1 MEQYF
6 DNYKRQLNLLL
17 DRNRTLK
24 YKYAILNAVQPDDV
38 VIDFGC
44 GTGILGFFALQAGAR
59 HVYAIE
65 ETSIIEYAQ
74 KLAVKNNVEDKI
86 TFIQK
91 SGKQVDEQ
99 DIAEKADVILSE
111 PISNLLLEGNAWS
124 TLEYLKLF
132 LKKDGFIIPTSG
144 TLFIVPVNTSPE
156 TFHDADSLLSGENVY
171 NVNFL
176 KIPHSVFYKS
186 DGRSDVWLAKP
197 QPLLEIHLLNDEL
210 SDTFQNSVKFTLQEP
225 GQLVGV
231 EFFFEVKVFES
242 ITLSS
247 KEQMDYPSWAPLF
260 APCSEQRS
268 VCKDDKL
275 RITVHNEILS
285 PYKEVWKIEFEHHSK
300 LLPWTDI
307 WWKTKAATPKLA
319 PGVILSKT
327 GLLRLKQNDYNQYDC
342 DNDLERDFV
351 QLLPKNLNMSEICQ
365 IIAES
370 GNFDLSPEKVQEN
383 LIKFLHKL
391 LLNSLMDIPVPQ
403 ERFQVSNFQSQIH
416 IP

>member
-24 YKYAILNAVQPDDV
+24 YKYAILNAIQPDDI

-65 ETSIIEYAQ
+65 EASIIEYAQ
-74 KLAVKNNVEDKI
+74 KLAVKNNIEDKI
-86 TFIQK
+86 TFIHK
-91 SGKQVDEQ
+91 SGKQVTAQ
-99 DIAEKADVILSE
+99 DIPEKVDAILSE

-124 TLEYLKLF
+124 TIEYLKSF
-132 LKKDGFIIPTSG
+132 LKKDGFIIPALG
-144 TLFIVPVNTSPE
+144 TLFIVPVNTAPE
-156 TFHDADSLLSGENVY
+156 TFQDANSLLSGENVY

-186 DGRSDVWLAKP
+186 DGRPDVWLAKP
-197 QPLLEIHLLNDEL
+197 QPILERNLLNDTL

-231 EFFFEVKVFES
+231 EFFFEVKVFEN
-242 ITLSS
+242 TTVSS
-247 KEQMDYPSWAPLF
+247 KEQMDYPSWNPLF
-260 APCSEQRS
+260 APCSEPRS

-275 RITVHNEILS
+275 RITVHNEIIS

-300 LLPWTDI
+300 LLPWTDL
-307 WWKTKAATPKLA
+307 WWKTDAAIPKIA
-319 PGVILSKT
+319 PGVLVTKT

-351 QLLPKNLNMSEICQ
+351 QSIAQNLSVSEICQ
-365 IIAES
+365 IITES
-370 GNFDLSPEKVQEN
+370 GNFDLSPEKLQEN

-391 LLNSLMDIPVPQ
+391 LLNSLIDVPVPQ
-403 ERFQVSNFQSQIH
+403 ERFVVSHFQSQIH

>member
-24 YKYAILNAVQPDDV
+24 YKYAILNAIQPDDI

-74 KLAVKNNVEDKI
+74 QLAVKNNVEDKI
-86 TFIQK
+86 TFIHK
-91 SGKQVDEQ
+91 SGKQVNAQ
-99 DIAEKADVILSE
+99 DIPEKVDAILSE

-124 TLEYLKLF
+124 TIEYLKSF
-132 LKKDGFIIPTSG
+132 LKKDGFIIPESG
-144 TLFIVPVNTSPE
+144 TLFIVPVNRAPE
-156 TFHDADSLLSGENVY
+156 TFQDASSLLSGENVY

-176 KIPHSVFYKS
+176 KIPHAVFYKS
-186 DGRSDVWLAKP
+186 DGRPDVWLAKP
-197 QPLLEIHLLNDEL
+197 QPILERNLITDVL
-210 SDTFQNSVKFTLQEP
+210 SDTFQNSVKFTVQEP
-225 GQLVGV
+225 GQLAGV
-231 EFFFEVKVFES
+231 EFYFEVKVFEN
-242 ITLSS
+242 TTVSS
-247 KEQMDYPSWAPLF
+247 KEQMDYPSWNPLF
-260 APCSEQRS
+260 APSEPRS

-275 RITVHNEILS
+275 RITVHNEIIS

-300 LLPWTDI
+300 LLPSTDI
-307 WWKTKAATPKLA
+307 WWKTKAAIPKLA
-319 PGVILSKT
+319 PGVLLTKT

-342 DNDLERDFV
+342 DTDLEREFV
-351 QLLPKNLNMSEICQ
+351 QLLPKDLNVSEICQ

-370 GNFDLSPEKVQEN
+370 GSFELSSEKIQEN
-383 LIKFLHKL
+383 LVKFLHKL
-391 LLNSLMDIPVPQ
+391 LLNSLIDMPIPQ
-403 ERFQVSNFQSQIH
+403 ERFQITNFQSYIH